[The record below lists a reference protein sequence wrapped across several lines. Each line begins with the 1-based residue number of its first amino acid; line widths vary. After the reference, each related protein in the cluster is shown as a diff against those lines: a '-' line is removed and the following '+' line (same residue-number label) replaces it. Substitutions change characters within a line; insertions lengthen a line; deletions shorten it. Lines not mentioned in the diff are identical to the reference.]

1 MAKFCKYCG
10 TPLEE
15 GQVCSCAGAQA
26 APEAAAPVA
35 TATAPAAPSALN
47 STFTA
52 VKNDFLSYLRTPDAT
67 VRAALNKGLKI
78 PAIFAGINAL
88 AAFFYCWK
96 LIASMLGG
104 IMDAFGAGAYAS
116 KVTYPVFLLLVI
128 GILLAAVY
136 IGLSALGLFCVSK
149 LTKKELSFTQ
159 SLTVASYHSLVPTLL
174 LLVGTLLGFISLPA
188 QLIVLPIALIVWSIF
203 AVRDAKE
210 YAGLNA
216 TLAGKNLLIQTL
228 VTVIVVVV
236 AVYLTYQ
243 LMIWGI
249 GEVSADGYT
258 LREAFEA
265 MSSGLGGLLG
275 GSSSGDILDI
285 LGSLT

>member
-15 GQVCSCAGAQA
+15 GQVCNCAGAQA
-26 APEAAAPVA
+26 ETTAPVA

-47 STFTA
+47 SLFTDI
-52 VKNDFLSYLRTPDAT
+52 KNDFLSYLRAPDAT
-67 VRAALNKGLKI
+67 VRAAVNKGLKI
-78 PAIFAGINAL
+78 PAIFAGVNAL
-88 AAFFYCWK
+88 AAFFYCWQ

-104 IMDAFGAGAYAS
+104 IMDIFGAGAYAPE
-116 KVTYPVFLLLVI
+116 VTYPVFLYLVI
-128 GILLAAVY
+128 GILFAVVY
-136 IGLSALGLFCVSK
+136 IGLSALGLFSISK
-149 LTKKELSFTQ
+149 LTKRELSITQ
-159 SLTVASYHSLVPTLL
+159 SLTVASYHSLIPTML

-216 TLAGKNLLIQTL
+216 TLAGKNLLIQTV
-228 VTVIVVVV
+228 VTTIVVCLC
-236 AVYLTYQ
+236 VYLSYQ

-249 GEVSADGYT
+249 GEISADGYT
-258 LREAFEA
+258 LREAFKT
-265 MSSGLGGLLG
+265 MSGGLDDL
-275 GSSSGDILDI
+275 
-285 LGSLT
+285 LGSIR

>member
-15 GQVCSCAGAQA
+15 GQVCTCAGAQN
-26 APEAAAPVA
+26 EAAAPVA

-52 VKNDFLSYLRTPDAT
+52 VKDDILGYLRAPDAT
-67 VRAALNKGLKI
+67 VRAAVNKGLKI

-96 LIASMLGG
+96 LIVSILTG

-116 KVTYPVFLLLVI
+116 QVSYPVFLFLVI
-128 GILLAAVY
+128 GILFAVVY
-136 IGLSALGLFCVSK
+136 IGLSALGLFSISK
-149 LTKKELSFTQ
+149 LAKRELSFTQ
-159 SLTVASYHSLVPTLL
+159 TITVASYHTLIPTLL
-174 LLVGTLLGFISLPA
+174 LLVGTLLGFISLTA
-188 QLIVLPIALIVWSIF
+188 QLIVLPIALIIWSIF

-210 YAGLNA
+210 YAGMNA
-216 TLAGKNLLIQTL
+216 TLAGKNLLIQTV
-228 VTVIVVVV
+228 VTTIV
-236 AVYLTYQ
+236 AGLAIYLSYQ

-249 GEVSADGYT
+249 GEVSADGQT
-258 LREAFEA
+258 LKESFEA
-265 MSSGLGGLLG
+265 MSNGLDGLLG
-275 GSSSGDILDI
+275 GMGG
-285 LGSLT
+285 LGSMW